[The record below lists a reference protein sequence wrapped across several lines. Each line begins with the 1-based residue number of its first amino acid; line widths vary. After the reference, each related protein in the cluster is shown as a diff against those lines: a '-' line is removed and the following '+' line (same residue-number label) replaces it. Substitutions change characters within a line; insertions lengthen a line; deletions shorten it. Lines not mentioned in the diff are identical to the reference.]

1 MKNLLWQPTIVVATL
16 LILLT
21 MLLIESRS
29 PDQILFERMHEALGN
44 YELYDAELTRDVLS
58 ARAGLLLNYDS
69 IAADRK
75 HLHNTIEELKLE
87 GKSGTSE
94 SDLSL
99 RPMIESLESAQNEKL
114 VELEH
119 FKSANALLR
128 NSLMYL
134 TFVGPVLHIPEHEKA
149 IAVET
154 NHLSYAV
161 LRYVQAPDS
170 SVATEIKTILD
181 RISRFK
187 GYHTELSTLVAHGKL
202 IITLAPQTD
211 VLIHQI
217 VNTTTGVRTHDLQVA
232 VLHRA
237 NRVEERAQFFRYF
250 LFLVSLL
257 LLAYVIY
264 QFSRLRTSAKNLYT
278 TNASLLLEMNE
289 RSQAVAALLAS
300 EERFSA
306 MSESAKEA
314 IISIDVEGYIS
325 TWNSG
330 AAKMFGYSAEEM
342 VGRPFALLWSTSDPA
357 SNESAFA
364 QLKKN
369 YDANL
374 NYPNLELS
382 GIRKDGLK
390 IPLEVSL
397 SSWKTQEGR
406 FITTVMRDVS
416 ERKRLEETTRQQELQ
431 LIQTNRMSV
440 LGLLISGVAH
450 EINNPNQLILMNSE
464 LVADA
469 CNELVEIVEIIGGQT
484 HQKTLG
490 GIPFQEM
497 RIQLPL
503 LARDIHEAAIQ
514 IRNIVD
520 ELRYF
525 FRPHARG
532 AIEAFDIN
540 DAAQHAIRLL
550 SHLINGKTQYFRTD
564 FHQNLPAAQGYAQH
578 FEQVV
583 VNLMVNALDALPS
596 PNCGV
601 TISTSFDASLQ
612 HLVLIVEDQG
622 TGIPKENID
631 HLCDPFFTTKQAIG
645 GTGLG
650 LAISLTLIK
659 NLGGT
664 LRFESE
670 VGKGTRAYVELN
682 CATSIKCESC
692 L

>member
-1 MKNLLWQPTIVVATL
+1 MKNFLWQPTIVVATL

-21 MLLIESRS
+21 TLLIESRS

-58 ARAGLLLNYDS
+58 ARAGLLSNYDS

-75 HLHNTIEELKLE
+75 HLHNTIEELKQE

-99 RPMIESLESAQNEKL
+99 RPMIELLESAQNEKL

-134 TFVGPVLHIPEHEKA
+134 TFVGPVLHIPEQEKT

-154 NHLSYAV
+154 NRLSYAV

-170 SVATEIKTILD
+170 AVASEIKKILD

-187 GYHTELSTLVAHGKL
+187 GYHSELSTLVAHGKL

-211 VLIHQI
+211 ELIHHI
-217 VNTTTGVRTHDLQVA
+217 ISAPTSERTHDLQA
-232 VLHRA
+232 SVLHQA

-250 LFLVSLL
+250 LFFVALL

-264 QFSRLRTSAKNLYT
+264 QFVRLRSSAQHLRTSNT
-278 TNASLLLEMNE
+278 SLRHEME
-289 RSQAVAALLAS
+289 EHARAATALLAS
-300 EERFSA
+300 EERFRA

-314 IISIDVEGYIS
+314 IVSVDVGGKISS
-325 TWNSG
+325 WNSG
-330 AAKMFGYSAEEM
+330 AVAMFGYLAEEIL
-342 VGRPFALLWSTSDPA
+342 GRQFALLWPTSDPY
-357 SNESAFA
+357 SKESVFA
-364 QLKKN
+364 QLSKT
-369 YDANL
+369 YDVNL
-374 NYPNLELS
+374 DSPNLELS
-382 GIRKDGLK
+382 GIRKDGLR

-397 SSWKTQEGR
+397 SSWETQEGR

-464 LVADA
+464 LVAST
-469 CNELVEIVEIIGGQT
+469 CNELIEILDAIDGQT
-484 HQKTLG
+484 HHKTLG

-497 RIQLPL
+497 RTQLPI

-525 FRPHARG
+525 FRPHTRG
-532 AIEAFDIN
+532 VTEAFDIT
-540 DAAQHAIRLL
+540 DAAQRAVRLL
-550 SHLINGKTQYFRTD
+550 THLIYARTRDFRSNFSLD
-564 FHQNLPAAQGYAQH
+564 LPSAQGYAQH

-583 VNLMVNALDALPS
+583 VNLLVNALESLPDPS
-596 PNCGV
+596 RRV
-601 TISTSFDASLQ
+601 TLSTSFDASLQ
-612 HLVLIVEDQG
+612 HLVLVVEDQG
-622 TGIPKENID
+622 VGIPKENID
-631 HLCDPFFTTKQAIG
+631 RLCDPFFTTKQAMG

-650 LAISLTLIK
+650 LAITSTLIK
-659 NLGGT
+659 NLGGH

-670 VGKGTRAYVELN
+670 VGKGTRAIVEMN
-682 CATSIKCESC
+682 CASSI
-692 L
+692 